1 MRELLSIRNNIVSNN
16 KKHVFN
22 NLNFLGDSIK
32 DILFDENHL
41 ALLKEKI
48 LRLNKGQIQ
57 QIELKKLIIEDGL
70 KSVDDIKEVIKF
82 FIEAEIKKFIEDST
96 VQKDKLEKYK
106 QLLTKIAFRI
116 DRIYRRL
123 NNSDKLELD
132 KITSKKVRDSLIS
145 AEKIFEY
152 YKSNDDLPDASP
164 IINNYAKALEIMLD
178 ESISFHFKSLIKK
191 KYFQKQMSPD
201 IYKKFGW
208 LKDNKSISLGGWVKI
223 IGSFEDE
230 GSLIEIKEFKDCI
243 LDKIDNGTLYIIRN
257 ACLYL
262 ADLRNAKSHRE
273 TITMEEIF
281 SHRREIITLLNP
293 IINKIY

>member
-1 MRELLSIRNNIVSNN
+1 MEIN
-16 KKHVFN
+16 KKIMSSNEGPRFGK
-22 NLNFLGDSIK
+22 LNFLGDSIK
-32 DILFDENHL
+32 GILFEENYL
-41 ALLKEKI
+41 VLLKMKI
-48 LRLNKGQIQ
+48 VRLTKGQIQ
-57 QIELKKLIIEDGL
+57 QWELKKLIIEYGL
-70 KSVDDIKEVIKF
+70 KSVEDIKEVIKF
-82 FIEAEIKKFIEDST
+82 FIEAEIKKYIENT
-96 VQKDKLEKYK
+96 TTQKGRLEKYK
-106 QLLTKIAFRI
+106 QLLKEIASRI
-116 DRIYRRL
+116 DKIYRRL

-178 ESISFHFKSLIKK
+178 ECISVHFKSLIKK
-191 KYFQKQMSPD
+191 KYFQKQMSLD

-208 LKDNKSISLGGWVKI
+208 LKDKKSIPLGGWVKI

-230 GSLIEIKEFKDCI
+230 GISFEIKEFKDCL
-243 LDKIDNGTLYIIRN
+243 LDKIDNGILHIIRD
-257 ACLYL
+257 ACFYL
-262 ADLRNAKSHRE
+262 ADLRNSKSHSE
-273 TITMEEIF
+273 TITMAEIF